1 MAPRKKAP
9 KKTTPRKRV
18 SAAGQ
23 KKIKEDLNRIHISL
37 LAQFVNLCLIV
48 LICII
53 NNESKHKR
61 VEAVESRFLA
71 WEMRNSTDYL
81 TDHARSFVV
90 TDDPGHM
97 TRFEEELKRRTNFAT
112 RVKDKNFTPSEVE
125 LIQTAF
131 EESQQLAKVENE
143 AFELQA
149 AGKKEEAVDKLYCS
163 EYYTSKKLILANIDK
178 FMLEVQ
184 KRTGEDLAKNF
195 KMIWIIVLVMFLIE
209 LWSLK
214 CILDARKVRVEGK
227 YIH

>member
-1 MAPRKKAP
+1 MAPRKKSP

-18 SAAGQ
+18 TAAGQ
-23 KKIKEDLNRIHISL
+23 KKIKDDLNRIHISL

-48 LICII
+48 SICII
-53 NNESKHKR
+53 NNASKHKR

-81 TDHARSFVV
+81 TDHARSFVA

-97 TRFEEELKRRTNFAT
+97 TRFEEEMKRRTDFAA
-112 RVKDKNFTPSEVE
+112 RVKEKNFTPNEVD
-125 LIQTAF
+125 LIQSAF
-131 EESQQLAKVENE
+131 EESQQLSKVENE

-149 AGKKEEAVDKLYCS
+149 AGKKEEAVDKLFCN
-163 EYYTSKKLILANIDK
+163 EYYSSKKLILANIDQ

-195 KMIWIIVLVMFLIE
+195 KMIWFIVLIMFLIE

-214 CILDARKVRVEGK
+214 CILDARRVRVEGK